1 MQITDF
7 PKIEK
12 YMYEKYTLKM
22 NYRKFLKM
30 ISVCCE
36 SSFVVGVIPRKIPV
50 SVNQLEVI
58 QLENGAGV
66 ALNYDLFDD
75 HDQHLLR
82 SVGIVLQCSEE
93 EQKKILN
100 QPRVDILMLL
110 SVLENGIASS
120 KRCAEEAV
128 TVLKK
133 NLIPVSNNYFPSLR
147 KVSASV
153 THG

>member
-12 YMYEKYTLKM
+12 YMYEKYTLRM

-30 ISVCCE
+30 VAECCE

-50 SVNQLEVI
+50 SINQLEII

-93 EQKKILN
+93 EQKEILS

-120 KRCAEEAV
+120 KRCAEEAIA
-128 TVLKK
+128 VLKK
-133 NLIPVSNNYFPSLR
+133 NLIPVSDNYFPSLR
-147 KVSASV
+147 KASA
-153 THG
+153 

>member
-7 PKIEK
+7 PKIER
-12 YMYEKYTLKM
+12 YMYEKYALQM

-30 ISVCCE
+30 VAECCE

-50 SVNQLEVI
+50 SVNQLEII
-58 QLENGAGV
+58 QLKNGAGV

-75 HDQHLLR
+75 HEQHLLR

-93 EQKKILN
+93 EQKKILS

-128 TVLKK
+128 AVLKK
-133 NLIPVSNNYFPSLR
+133 NLIPVSEDYFPSLR
-147 KVSASV
+147 KVSA
-153 THG
+153 

>member
-7 PKIEK
+7 PKIER
-12 YMYEKYTLKM
+12 YMYEKYALRM

-30 ISVCCE
+30 VAECCE
-36 SSFVVGVIPRKIPV
+36 SSFVVGIIPRKIPV
-50 SVNQLEVI
+50 SVNQLEII

-66 ALNYDLFDD
+66 ALNYDLFDK

-93 EQKKILN
+93 EQKKILS

-128 TVLKK
+128 AVLEK
-133 NLIPVSNNYFPSLR
+133 NLIPVSEDYFPSLR
-147 KVSASV
+147 KVSA
-153 THG
+153 